1 MMDETDRCI
10 INRLQGGFPL
20 VESPFLEV
28 AAEFGMAEAN
38 LIRRIAALR
47 ASGVLSRFGPM
58 YDAKALGGAFTLCA
72 MSVPCERFDEVAELV
87 NARDEVAHN
96 YERDHELNMWFV
108 LATETPEQIPQTIEA
123 IEADTG
129 LQVLDLPKL
138 DEYFLEL
145 RLVA

>member
-72 MSVPCERFDEVAELV
+72 MSVPCERFDEVTELV